1 MHPVLSVLCIV
12 QDAQKLLQSAREFR
26 SKEKSKNQKM
36 WAGAFAKAA
45 NEEDDTD
52 PKKAVRFTSPN
63 QSTRPSEL
71 PDGSPSLSPDRGES
85 EQRKL
90 FAGATPFH
98 KKQAGHGDEHAERNH
113 LSSSDSTM
121 LLEEEADASQQS
133 SWTPWLLG
141 AGVVALAGAA
151 AFVQG
156 REPQA
161 CGSRCIHCVV
171 MQKRGSGNC
180 CILAHSKIG

>member
-1 MHPVLSVLCIV
+1 VRLIV
-12 QDAQKLLQSAREFR
+12 HLQDAQKLLQSAREFR
-26 SKEKSKNQKM
+26 SKEKSKSQKM

-45 NEEDDTD
+45 NEEDDAD

-63 QSTRPSEL
+63 QSTRPSEVS
-71 PDGSPSLSPDRGES
+71 DGSPSLSPDRGES

-98 KKQAGHGDEHAERNH
+98 KKQAGHADDRH
-113 LSSSDSTM
+113 LSSPDATM
-121 LLEEEADASQQS
+121 LLEEEADVSQQS

-151 AFVQG
+151 AFVY
-156 REPQA
+156 A
-161 CGSRCIHCVV
+161 SRSS
-171 MQKRGSGNC
+171 RR
-180 CILAHSKIG
+180 